1 MFDKYLKIEFRKQML
16 IFAFLI
22 SIFLVHAHFDLFSLI
37 YYIMDFDSK
46 LFFYLFFGNS
56 SIASKIMA
64 PLKLDLI
71 FFNTILFS
79 IVFIYTLK
87 KPYKIIE
94 EYFLSNKE
102 TIKHMRGARKLT
114 EDELSK
120 VLKKDFKSYF
130 KGDMDRFFIYLNYK
144 RSVFLPLSFENRSTL
159 IIGSPGS
166 GKSVLLKNLIV
177 QIITRNIPKQKV
189 IIYDRKP
196 EFVQHFKT
204 RDSLIF
210 YPRDKN
216 TIKWDFGN
224 EIKGREDIRF
234 MVDALIPLRE
244 DEKQPIFPKAARL
257 IFESILLHLFE
268 KNNCS
273 NKGLIDFLREFGTA
287 SSLKLELQST
297 LNKYAINLDPFL
309 QSEGQFTSSVL
320 ATFLVDLQSS
330 FLIEEFYFEEEE
342 ANFSIKEYLQ
352 NDKDNRTLFIINP
365 SDTSNF
371 YGPFYTLFMSFI
383 SRHIRS
389 LPNDTARR
397 IWMFLDE
404 FQTLKSLN
412 NRGLGSILSLL
423 AEGRQKGASL
433 VLATQSLN
441 QVIKLYEKTGLSTL
455 FNTTTTKIFLNN
467 QEPEEQE
474 YISKF
479 VGTEEVS
486 EFNTSKSLKDDEFN
500 ALTRSVKEKKVIIPS
515 ELASLK
521 IIENDDRSM
530 NFECFLKL
538 GHYPTSKIIY
548 KTQEFKRNYE
558 IQKVEIKRGFKE
570 LEKKFDLDVKLNRQ
584 EKEKNN
590 NDTVDYSIIE
600 M

>member
-1 MFDKYLKIEFRKQML
+1 
-16 IFAFLI
+16 
-22 SIFLVHAHFDLFSLI
+22 
-37 YYIMDFDSK
+37 
-46 LFFYLFFGNS
+46 
-56 SIASKIMA
+56 MA

-71 FFNTILFS
+71 FFNTILFT
-79 IVFIYTLK
+79 IIFILIFK
-87 KPYKIIE
+87 KPYKMIE

-102 TIKHMRGARKLT
+102 TIKHMRGARKLN
-114 EDELSK
+114 EDELAK
-120 VLKKDFKSYF
+120 TLMKDFKTSF
-130 KGDMDRFFIYLNYK
+130 KENINRFFIYLNSK
-144 RSVFLPLSFENRSTL
+144 RSIFIPLSFENRGTL

-177 QIITRNIPKQKV
+177 QIITRNTPKQKV

-204 RDSLIF
+204 KSSLIF

-224 EIKGREDIRF
+224 EIKGRGDIRF

-268 KNNCS
+268 KGNCS

-297 LNKYAINLDPFL
+297 LSKYAINLDPFL

-330 FLIEEFYFEEEE
+330 FLIEEFYIDKDE

-365 SDTSNF
+365 SDTAHF

-389 LPNDTARR
+389 LPNDTSRR

-412 NRGLGSILSLL
+412 NRGIGSIISLL

-441 QVIKLYEKTGLSTL
+441 QVIKLYQNTGLSAI

-467 QEPEEQE
+467 QEPDEQE
-474 YISKF
+474 YISRFTGK
-479 VGTEEVS
+479 EEVS
-486 EFNTSKSLKDDEFN
+486 EFNTSKSLKDDEYN
-500 ALTRSVKEKKVIIPS
+500 SLTRSVKEKKVIMPS
-515 ELASLK
+515 ELSALR
-521 IIENDDRSM
+521 IIENSDGSM
-530 NFECFLKL
+530 DFECFLKL
-538 GHYPTSKIIY
+538 GYYPTAKISY
-548 KTQEFKRNYE
+548 RTQEFKTNYE
-558 IQKVEIKRGFKE
+558 IQNVEIKRGFKE
-570 LEKKFDLDVKLNRQ
+570 LEKKNDFEETL
-584 EKEKNN
+584 EKQADKKDNL
-590 NDTVDYSIIE
+590 DTVDYSIIDL
-600 M
+600 

>member
-16 IFAFLI
+16 IFAFFVSVL
-22 SIFLVHAHFDLFSLI
+22 LVHLHFDPFSLI
-37 YYIMDFDSK
+37 YYIIDFDSK
-46 LFFYLFFGNS
+46 LFFYLFFGDNF
-56 SIASKIMA
+56 IGKKIMA
-64 PLKLDLI
+64 PFKLDLI

-79 IVFIYTLK
+79 IVFIYVFK
-87 KPYKIIE
+87 KPYKMIE

-102 TIKHMRGARKLT
+102 TTKYMRGARKLT

-120 VLKKDFKSYF
+120 VLKKDFKFSF
-130 KGDMDRFFIYLNYK
+130 RDNIDRFFIYLNYK
-144 RSVFLPLSFENRSTL
+144 KSIFLPLSFENRSIL

-177 QIITRNIPKQKV
+177 QIITRKIPKQKV

-204 RDSLIF
+204 KNSLIF
-210 YPRDKN
+210 YPKDKN

-268 KNNCS
+268 KDNCS

-287 SSLKLELQST
+287 SSLKLELQPT
-297 LNKYAINLDPFL
+297 LNKYAINLEPFL
-309 QSEGQFTSSVL
+309 QSEGQFTASVL
-320 ATFLVDLQSS
+320 AVFLVDLQSS
-330 FLIEEFYFEEEE
+330 FIIEEFYFEEDE
-342 ANFSIKEYLQ
+342 ANFSIKEYLL

-371 YGPFYTLFMSFI
+371 YGPFYTLFMSFL

-389 LPNDTARR
+389 LSNDTARR
-397 IWMFLDE
+397 IWMLLDE
-404 FQTLKSLN
+404 FQTLKTLN
-412 NRGLGSILSLL
+412 NRGLSSILSLL
-423 AEGRQKGASL
+423 EEGRQKGASL

-441 QVIKLYEKTGLSTL
+441 QVVEIYKKTGLSTI

-467 QEPEEQE
+467 QEPDEQQ

-479 VGTEEVS
+479 AGTEEVS
-486 EFNTSKSLKDDEFN
+486 EFNTSKSLKDNEFN
-500 ALTRSVKEKKVIIPS
+500 SLTRSVKEKKVIIPS

-521 IIENDDRSM
+521 IIENSDGSKD
-530 NFECFLKL
+530 FECFLKL
-538 GHYPTSKIIY
+538 GHYPTTKINY
-548 KTQEFKRNYE
+548 RTQEFKTNYE
-558 IQKVEIKRGFKE
+558 IQKIEIKRGFKE
-570 LEKKFDLDVKLNRQ
+570 LEKKTNFEQNLEKQ
-584 EKEKNN
+584 ENKKNN
-590 NDTVDYSIIE
+590 SDTVDYSIIE